1 MKKIGIILLIALIIF
16 FSGGCGDNNTPTT
29 TSSTT
34 STETTTSLTEPVEVE
49 AEYEL
54 LGNETV
60 GLLGLYELKVTTKT
74 RGITVSATLASL
86 RISRPDVLVVG
97 EFYDA
102 SGEIV
107 YTNEANYVLDS
118 AQTISSIGIGITYY
132 TDDPSVVT
140 RCKLIISAHE

>member
-1 MKKIGIILLIALIIF
+1 MKKICIILLIALIVF

-29 TSSTT
+29 TSSTI

-49 AEYEL
+49 GEYEF
-54 LGNETV
+54 LGNETS
-60 GLLGLYELKVTTKT
+60 GLLGLYNLEVTVKTKEV
-74 RGITVSATLASL
+74 RISATLASL

-97 EFYDA
+97 EFYNA

-107 YTNEANYVLDS
+107 YTNDADYVLDS
-118 AQTISSIGIGITYY
+118 SQTIRSIGIGMTFY
-132 TDDPSVVT
+132 TDDPSAVT